1 MPNPIEMLTDPGL
14 EDWTSPTDLTHYY
27 EMKGGS
33 STINREPTA
42 PHGGT
47 YCARA
52 DVDAPNSPARLR
64 VSSIPLAAARRYR
77 LAMWHKETGAA
88 TSGFL
93 VYDAATEKYLQ
104 PDLKT
109 WGPPAVIPVP
119 HADDWTY
126 DCIEFESVDANG
138 YHVYWSNAS
147 AASQSIYFDDVS
159 LAATT
164 LTANDEANI
173 FNDGD
178 FCYWTSATDLADWT
192 EATAGA
198 STITQYATS
207 PFRGLY
213 SCRITIDADDNSASI
228 SQSPTLIAFQHRL
241 FFRHRESG
249 AATVGY
255 TIVDDTTGHYLQT
268 DGTWAADTN
277 TFEPAHADAWAD
289 HDLYFTA
296 VSAGAHTITFLEG
309 SLVTSETMDL
319 DTVSL
324 MQTGFASGSMG
335 NVAMRG
341 RR

>member
-1 MPNPIEMLTDPGL
+1 MSELLTNGTF
-14 EDWTSPTDLTHYY
+14 EAWTS
-27 EMKGGS
+27 
-33 STINREPTA
+33 
-42 PHGGT
+42 
-47 YCARA
+47 
-52 DVDAPNSPARLR
+52 
-64 VSSIPLAAARRYR
+64 
-77 LAMWHKETGAA
+77 A
-88 TSGFL
+88 TNC
-93 VYDAATEKYLQ
+93 
-104 PDLKT
+104 
-109 WGPPAVIPVP
+109 
-119 HADDWTY
+119 DDWTE
-126 DCIEFESVDANG
+126 ITPGASSVDREAVEIHSG
-138 YHVYWSNAS
+138 TYSVKFS
-147 AASQSIYFDDVS
+147 AAADGGPYATQVVSLTAGVTYDLSYWLKTNATGNAEVNIKDVVDGALYLQDDGSWHADYNGFTRNDASWAQKEIYFTPGRTGDHQIIAGHTQTAGGISYFDDVS
-159 LAATT
+159 IEAVTP
-164 LTANDEANI
+164 TANDEANI

-178 FCYWTSATDLADWT
+178 FCYWTSATGSADWT